1 MNIESPK
8 ITKQNEV
15 KQQTQQ
21 KTQSDSDV
29 KFSDELNELKSR
41 ENTETVKNAE
51 SDIDNEKKEY
61 SMSNDKAIDDNT
73 EDCAENSQPKINN
86 EILHTKEAGKDN
98 FVNNAIDDN
107 TEDCAENSQPKINNK
122 ILHTEEAGKDNFVNN
137 AIDDL
142 TSILSKLNNP
152 EEKELKNTEETDIIQ
167 YTEGNGNFLSL
178 ITEKSEYLSQKED
191 IKVTELKRFNDF
203 DDKNKEEGENL
214 INNDFSIDSKDKLP
228 QMTPNMNFSG
238 DGQPFSSFMNN
249 NEHRQN
255 EEKLSASAKDLAEEA
270 AILSTMAE
278 NIAMANKTA
287 IEEPGIKIVT
297 KNDGVKKVDTKTNI
311 VQETIVKYDAVIMNE
326 ADVEVFAEL
335 VQNGEADLKHLAPEA
350 AKKSVHVSKTLADM
364 LTKAMEDNKPVRIE
378 FDNGISVI
386 IKISR
391 DGKLSADF
399 LPSTQI
405 AEAYLK
411 EKLPLLK
418 QRFDEQNIDYDELN
432 QRERREQNREQNR
445 KKGQENE

>member
-86 EILHTKEAGKDN
+86 EILHTK
-98 FVNNAIDDN
+98 
-107 TEDCAENSQPKINNK
+107 
-122 ILHTEEAGKDNFVNN
+122 EAGKDNFVNN

>member
-8 ITKQNEV
+8 ITKRNEV

-51 SDIDNEKKEY
+51 SGIDNEKKEY

-73 EDCAENSQPKINN
+73 EDCAENLQPKINN
-86 EILHTKEAGKDN
+86 E
-98 FVNNAIDDN
+98 
-107 TEDCAENSQPKINNK
+107 

-228 QMTPNMNFSG
+228 QMNPNMNFSG

-287 IEEPGIKIVT
+287 IEEPR
-297 KNDGVKKVDTKTNI
+297 N
-311 VQETIVKYDAVIMNE
+311 
-326 ADVEVFAEL
+326 
-335 VQNGEADLKHLAPEA
+335 
-350 AKKSVHVSKTLADM
+350 
-364 LTKAMEDNKPVRIE
+364 
-378 FDNGISVI
+378 
-386 IKISR
+386 
-391 DGKLSADF
+391 
-399 LPSTQI
+399 
-405 AEAYLK
+405 
-411 EKLPLLK
+411 
-418 QRFDEQNIDYDELN
+418 
-432 QRERREQNREQNR
+432 
-445 KKGQENE
+445 

>member
-8 ITKQNEV
+8 ITKRNEV

-51 SDIDNEKKEY
+51 SGIDNEKKEY

-73 EDCAENSQPKINN
+73 EDCAENLQPKINN
-86 EILHTKEAGKDN
+86 E
-98 FVNNAIDDN
+98 
-107 TEDCAENSQPKINNK
+107 

-228 QMTPNMNFSG
+228 QMNPNMNFSG

-335 VQNGEADLKHLAPEA
+335 VQNGEADLKHLAPEV

>member
-61 SMSNDKAIDDNT
+61 SMSNDK
-73 EDCAENSQPKINN
+73 
-86 EILHTKEAGKDN
+86 
-98 FVNNAIDDN
+98 AIDDN

>member
-73 EDCAENSQPKINN
+73 EDCAENSQPKIDN
-86 EILHTKEAGKDN
+86 EIKPE
-98 FVNNAIDDN
+98 
-107 TEDCAENSQPKINNK
+107 
-122 ILHTEEAGKDNFVNN
+122 LHTEEAGKDNFVNN

-167 YTEGNGNFLSL
+167 YTEENGNFLSL

-191 IKVTELKRFNDF
+191 IKATELKRFNDF

-287 IEEPGIKIVT
+287 IEEPEIKIVT

-335 VQNGEADLKHLAPEA
+335 VQNGEADLKHLAPEV